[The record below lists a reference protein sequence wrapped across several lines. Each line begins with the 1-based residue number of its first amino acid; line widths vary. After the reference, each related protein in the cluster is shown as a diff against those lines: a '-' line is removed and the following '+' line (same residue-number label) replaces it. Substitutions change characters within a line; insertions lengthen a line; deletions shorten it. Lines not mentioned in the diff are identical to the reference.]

1 MHVEVPKPVTLTH
14 SLHALPVSEAP
25 SFSRDSFKAPGSMDF
40 ASASIDSQ
48 GQRNLHEAGEK
59 PPKGLTTPSLAIWAI
74 RSVVM
79 TVS

>member
-1 MHVEVPKPVTLTH
+1 MLVWVPEPFTLKH
-14 SLHALPVSEAP
+14 SLHVLPVSEAP

-40 ASASIDSQ
+40 ASASKDSQ
-48 GQRNLHEAGEK
+48 GQRNLHETSKK

-79 TVS
+79 TV